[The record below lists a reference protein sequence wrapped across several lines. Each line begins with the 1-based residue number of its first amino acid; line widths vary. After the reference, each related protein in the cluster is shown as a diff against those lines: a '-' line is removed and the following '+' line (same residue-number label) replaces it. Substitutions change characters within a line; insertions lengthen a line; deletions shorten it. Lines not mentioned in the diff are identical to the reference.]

1 MITFVTK
8 HDSAYEPGT
17 TLTPGF
23 YNALVLEYEERVSAA
38 GLPMVVLTL
47 AIYEKP
53 EHEAKHL
60 HVPGKFFVT
69 YQSKSQDPW
78 WKFAKAAAACG
89 NRFAAGQEVT
99 LEPRMFTGK
108 RLAVRTSLTPKDKGG
123 FFMSVDDVLAR
134 DKAPHY
140 GALSPEEYAKYQLDE
155 YGVSVRLN
163 YTRPLPAGGGGAAAP
178 ATPAAPAAAAVD
190 LLADDDIPF

>member
-23 YNALVLEYEERVSAA
+23 YNALVLEYGERVSAA
-38 GLPMVVLTL
+38 GQPMVVLEL

-69 YQSKSQDPW
+69 YQAKSQDPW

-99 LEPRMFTGK
+99 LEPHMFVGK
-108 RLAVRTSLTPKDKGG
+108 RLAVRTSLTPKNNGG
-123 FFMSVDDVLAR
+123 FFMSVDDLLAR
-134 DKAPHY
+134 DKVPHY
-140 GALSPEEYAKYQLDE
+140 GALPPEEYAKYRLDE
-155 YGVSVRLN
+155 YGVNMRLN
-163 YTRPLPAGGGGAAAP
+163 YGRTEPEKPA
-178 ATPAAPAAAAVD
+178 ATAPAAEH
-190 LLADDDIPF
+190 LADDDIPF